1 MIQDCEFSKQQRRTA
16 MIQIRH
22 QRVIYMIAQKS
33 DTRIHHRDHS
43 RYYQP
48 GDIRFFDASLWQLM
62 MILIFYGYVSSRISK
77 LYEWKHHQQWQPN
90 SHGHLICYQISY
102 YPYLCIHTDHNY
114 IDQHSSYHQDMDI
127 YSIIAIKYSTLGT
140 QTRRCMSLRGGRYVS
155 MRICR

>member
-1 MIQDCEFSKQQRRTA
+1 MIQDCESSEQQRRTA
-16 MIQIRH
+16 VIQIRH
-22 QRVIYMIAQKS
+22 QRVIYMITKKF

-90 SHGHLICYQISY
+90 SHGHLICYQVSHHAN
-102 YPYLCIHTDHNY
+102 LCIHFDHTDN
-114 IDQHSSYHQDMDI
+114 DQHSSYYQDMDI
-127 YSIIAIKYSTLGT
+127 YSTSPFKPSALGIATWRSKCDV
-140 QTRRCMSLRGGRYVS
+140 RNRYVKL
-155 MRICR
+155 CR